1 MAIDENDPRL
11 KDMLRNIELGDIP
24 EDLPADPEDYDDMGG
39 IKSLDTMQMASET
52 PEEEFELELGGMFEE
67 FQEAVKNGYKGT
79 IEDYSKE
86 YFGKKEKAPSIKL
99 ASGYKPGDFAI
110 NEDATFWS
118 RKPIYYIEN
127 DPEAGNFDVDE
138 VRDMLGYGAG
148 NPDKQYAMGGRVNY
162 NQGTPK
168 QEIVAPSRSMQMD
181 TTTGQGANI
190 YNEELINRPTTD
202 PEMIRKLRLMIQK
215 AKEDKLKRAKGGIA
229 GVL

>member
-1 MAIDENDPRL
+1 MAINDPEFDQKL
-11 KDMLRNIELGDIP
+11 KEQMNAIELGD
-24 EDLPADPEDYDDMGG
+24 DLILDDPEDYDDMGG

-52 PEEEFELELGGMFEE
+52 PEEEFELELGGMLEE
-67 FQEAVKNGYKGT
+67 FKDAVKNGYKGT

-99 ASGYKPGDFAI
+99 ASGYKLNDFELNKSVYDSFGLKLYNLI
-110 NEDATFWS
+110 D
-118 RKPIYYIEN
+118 
-127 DPEAGNFDVDE
+127 DPEMGSFREDE
-138 VRDMLGYGAG
+138 VREMLYDG
-148 NPDKQYAMGGRVNY
+148 QYAMGGRVNY

>member
-1 MAIDENDPRL
+1 MAINDPEFDQKL
-11 KDMLRNIELGDIP
+11 KEQMNAIELGD
-24 EDLPADPEDYDDMGG
+24 DLILDDPEEYEDEGG
-39 IKSLDTMQMASET
+39 LRSLKNRKMASET
-52 PEEEFELELGGMFEE
+52 PEEEFELELGGMLEE
-67 FQEAVKNGYKGT
+67 FKDAVKNGYKGT
-79 IEDYSKE
+79 IEDYSRY
-86 YFGKKEKAPSIKL
+86 YFSKKEKAPSIKL
-99 ASGYKPGDFAI
+99 ASGYKLNDFELNKSVYDSFGLKLYNLI
-110 NEDATFWS
+110 D
-118 RKPIYYIEN
+118 
-127 DPEAGNFDVDE
+127 DPEMGSFREDE
-138 VRDMLGYGAG
+138 VREMLYGG
-148 NPDKQYAMGGRVNY
+148 QYAMGGRVNY

>member
-1 MAIDENDPRL
+1 MAINDPEFDQKL
-11 KDMLRNIELGDIP
+11 KEQMNAIELGD
-24 EDLPADPEDYDDMGG
+24 DLILDDPEEYQDEGG
-39 IKSLDTMQMASET
+39 LRSLKNRKMASET
-52 PEEEFELELGGMFEE
+52 PEEEFELELGGMLEE
-67 FQEAVKNGYKGT
+67 FKDAVKNGYKGT

-99 ASGYKPGDFAI
+99 ASGYKLNDFELNKSVYDSFGLKLYNLI
-110 NEDATFWS
+110 D
-118 RKPIYYIEN
+118 
-127 DPEAGNFDVDE
+127 DPEMGSFREDE
-138 VRDMLGYGAG
+138 VREMLYDG
-148 NPDKQYAMGGRVNY
+148 QYAMGGRVNY
-162 NQGTPK
+162 NQGTSK
-168 QEIVAPSRSMQMD
+168 QEIVAPSRSMQRD

>member
-1 MAIDENDPRL
+1 MAINDPEFDQKL
-11 KDMLRNIELGDIP
+11 KEQMNAIELGD
-24 EDLPADPEDYDDMGG
+24 DLILDDPEEYEDEGG
-39 IKSLDTMQMASET
+39 LRSLKNRKMASET
-52 PEEEFELELGGMFEE
+52 PEEEFELELGGMLEE
-67 FQEAVKNGYKGT
+67 FKDAVKNGYKGT

-99 ASGYKPGDFAI
+99 ASGYKLNDFELNKSVYDSFGLKLYNLI
-110 NEDATFWS
+110 D
-118 RKPIYYIEN
+118 
-127 DPEAGNFDVDE
+127 DPEMGSFREDE
-138 VRDMLGYGAG
+138 VREMLYDG
-148 NPDKQYAMGGRVNY
+148 QYAMGGRVNY

>member
-1 MAIDENDPRL
+1 MAINDPEFDQKL
-11 KDMLRNIELGDIP
+11 KEQMNAIELGD
-24 EDLPADPEDYDDMGG
+24 DLILDDPEEYQDEGG
-39 IKSLDTMQMASET
+39 LRSLKNRKMASET
-52 PEEEFELELGGMFEE
+52 PEEEFELELGGMLEE
-67 FQEAVKNGYKGT
+67 FKDAVKNGYKGT

-99 ASGYKPGDFAI
+99 ASGYKLNDFELNKSVYDSFGLKLYNLI
-110 NEDATFWS
+110 D
-118 RKPIYYIEN
+118 
-127 DPEAGNFDVDE
+127 DPEMGSFREDE
-138 VRDMLGYGAG
+138 VREMLYDG
-148 NPDKQYAMGGRVNY
+148 QYAMGGRVNY
-162 NQGTPK
+162 NQGTSK

>member
-1 MAIDENDPRL
+1 MAINDPEFDQKL
-11 KDMLRNIELGDIP
+11 KEQMNAIELGD
-24 EDLPADPEDYDDMGG
+24 DLILDDPEEYQDEGG
-39 IKSLDTMQMASET
+39 LRSLKNRKMASET
-52 PEEEFELELGGMFEE
+52 PEEEFELELGGMLEE
-67 FQEAVKNGYKGT
+67 FKDAVKNGYKGT

-99 ASGYKPGDFAI
+99 ASGYKLNDFELNKSVYDSFGLKLYNLI
-110 NEDATFWS
+110 D
-118 RKPIYYIEN
+118 
-127 DPEAGNFDVDE
+127 DPEMGSFREDE
-138 VRDMLGYGAG
+138 VREMLYDG
-148 NPDKQYAMGGRVNY
+148 QYAMGGRVNY